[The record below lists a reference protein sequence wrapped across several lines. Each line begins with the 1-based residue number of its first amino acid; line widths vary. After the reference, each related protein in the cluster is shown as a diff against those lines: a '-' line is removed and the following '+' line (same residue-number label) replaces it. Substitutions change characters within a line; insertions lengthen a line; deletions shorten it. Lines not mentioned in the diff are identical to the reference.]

1 MPKRSGLRRPPSRT
15 AWTVADTP
23 NGCAR
28 LFAEGQELGITGTPT
43 MLLGVS
49 EGNQV
54 KEVKMLRGAQ
64 PFSIF
69 NAEVDPSLAAMAAT
83 P

>member
-1 MPKRSGLRRPPSRT
+1 
-15 AWTVADTP
+15 
-23 NGCAR
+23 
-28 LFAEGQELGITGTPT
+28 